1 MVILELFQ
9 DSGQKKGM
17 TIKPV
22 KNVFFLQMENAYFY
36 QFQN

>member
-9 DSGQKKGM
+9 DRKKKKGM

-36 QFQN
+36 QF